1 VSDQAAAAADMYHH
15 QRQLPPLEQILAPQ
29 QHETTGDEPGA
40 AYHEADG
47 QQYQVGIAS

>member
-1 VSDQAAAAADMYHH
+1 MYHH

-29 QHETTGDEPGA
+29 QHETTGDEQGA